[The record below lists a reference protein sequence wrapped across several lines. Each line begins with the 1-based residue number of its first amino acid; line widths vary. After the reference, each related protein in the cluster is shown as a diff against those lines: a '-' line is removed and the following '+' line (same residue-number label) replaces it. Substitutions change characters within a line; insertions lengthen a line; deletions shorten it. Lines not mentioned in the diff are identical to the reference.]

1 MKKSGPLS
9 TEHESLEQLLGDC
22 AQMAPHWRV
31 TPRPGAAEQPTAHV
45 PPRALHGVR
54 VPRRYARLLDGMSD
68 YGD

>member
-1 MKKSGPLS
+1 
-9 TEHESLEQLLGDC
+9 
-22 AQMAPHWRV
+22 MAPHWRV